1 MRLRLLAAA
10 AIAAAQ
16 IYRPDGAQT
25 QTPFKKSIPK
35 SVQRKISSSSHHISD
50 GEHIKLDDGN
60 LPSEIFLGRHTIKKP
75 WSLGK
80 YDNNVITVE
89 DMYRIILK
97 RRLHPVAIDF
107 RDICHKDMGPTNQSI
122 ESICGRKFKDAA
134 RADRGPAQVPGIL
147 VRSTQNPC
155 SKPYRMVDGA
165 HRICRMKAAVLR
177 EGVFLCSTR
186 RRRYH

>member
-1 MRLRLLAAA
+1 MLVSYRPLASMLGRSCFFAASHPFVRDSVVEKQRSARARVARNFSRRVRAYSVRAAFPAFYQSCTPPARTAPMRLRLLAAA
-10 AIAAAQ
+10 ALATAQ

-25 QTPFKKSIPK
+25 QFKSLQK

-75 WSLGK
+75 WTLGK

-97 RRLHPVAIDF
+97 RRLF
-107 RDICHKDMGPTNQSI
+107 GKFLCSI
-122 ESICGRKFKDAA
+122 KRLLRKFK
-134 RADRGPAQVPGIL
+134 
-147 VRSTQNPC
+147 
-155 SKPYRMVDGA
+155 K
-165 HRICRMKAAVLR
+165 
-177 EGVFLCSTR
+177 VF
-186 RRRYH
+186 

>member
-10 AIAAAQ
+10 ALAAAQ

-25 QTPFKKSIPK
+25 QFKSLHK

-75 WSLGK
+75 WALGK
-80 YDNNVITVE
+80 YENNVITVE

-97 RRLHPVAIDF
+97 RRLHLSLIH
-107 RDICHKDMGPTNQSI
+107 I
-122 ESICGRKFKDAA
+122 
-134 RADRGPAQVPGIL
+134 
-147 VRSTQNPC
+147 
-155 SKPYRMVDGA
+155 
-165 HRICRMKAAVLR
+165 
-177 EGVFLCSTR
+177 
-186 RRRYH
+186 